1 MAGVTYRLLGRT
13 GLKVSNIALGAATFG
28 SQWGPRWTMPASDA
42 DALLGVALDH
52 GINFFDTANVYNRGE
67 SEAWL
72 GKALNTRSAR
82 DRVVIATKC
91 GYRTDP
97 RDVNSGGCS
106 RRNLVASVERSLRRL
121 GTDYID
127 LVYLH
132 LWDGVT
138 PVEESL
144 AAAADLVAAGKI
156 RYFGLSNVPGWYAGQ
171 AEVTGRW
178 RGWPVPAAVQLNY
191 NVLERS
197 IEHEFFPFAE
207 MTGVGLVAWGPLAN
221 GLLTGRY
228 RIDVEERRIV
238 GEGRVTETFTTGDV
252 DPFRPAVP
260 LVIRCL
266 TELAADMGRSPGQLA
281 LAWILSRSHITSAV
295 VGVSSREQ
303 LLENLAALEI
313 CLPPEAVARIDQA
326 SHQPIP
332 YPYTFMSED
341 IQALVHGTEPM
352 KPEHRP
358 VAQ

>member
-13 GLKVSNIALGAATFG
+13 GLKVSNIALGVATLG

-42 DALLGVALDH
+42 DALLGVAIDH

-72 GKALNTRSAR
+72 GRALNSRAAR

-106 RRNLVASVERSLRRL
+106 RKNMFASVERSLRRL

-127 LVYLH
+127 LLYLH

-144 AAAADLVAAGKI
+144 AAAADLVASGKV

-171 AEVTGRW
+171 AEAMSRC

-228 RIDVEERRIV
+228 RIEVQERRIV
-238 GEGRVTETFTTGDV
+238 GDGRVTETFTTGDV
-252 DPFRPAVP
+252 DPFRPIVP
-260 LVIRCL
+260 QAIQCL
-266 TELAADMGRSPGQLA
+266 SELAAETGRSPGQLA
-281 LAWILSRSHITSAV
+281 LTWILSKSHITSVA

-303 LLENLAALEI
+303 LLENLAALETS
-313 CLPPEAVARIDQA
+313 LAPEAIARIDRA
-326 SHQPIP
+326 SHQTTP
-332 YPYTFMSED
+332 YPYTFLAED
-341 IQALVHGTEPM
+341 IQELVHGTEPM
-352 KPEHRP
+352 RADRS
-358 VAQ
+358 VAP